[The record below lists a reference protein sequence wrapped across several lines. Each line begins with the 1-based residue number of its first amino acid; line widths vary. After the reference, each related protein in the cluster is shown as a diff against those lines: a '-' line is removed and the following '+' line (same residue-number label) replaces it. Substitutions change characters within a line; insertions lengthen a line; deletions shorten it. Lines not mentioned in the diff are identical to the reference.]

1 MYCLFYFE
9 IIGTC
14 LYELQMGFHSHWSQS
29 YLLMLS
35 LVILAVST
43 LEGEQIAW
51 TDKSADCLIDYCE
64 FETVSICSFG
74 FFIPFFAAFH
84 FQNSLILLIVPFPR
98 DGQIA
103 HLFVQ

>member
-1 MYCLFYFE
+1 
-9 IIGTC
+9 
-14 LYELQMGFHSHWSQS
+14 
-29 YLLMLS
+29 MLS

-64 FETVSICSFG
+64 FETVSISVLLV